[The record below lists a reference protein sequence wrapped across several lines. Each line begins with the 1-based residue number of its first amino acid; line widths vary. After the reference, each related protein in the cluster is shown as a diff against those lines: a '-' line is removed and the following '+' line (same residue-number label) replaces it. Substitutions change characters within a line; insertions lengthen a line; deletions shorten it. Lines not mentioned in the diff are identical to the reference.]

1 MIELKNALSKYC
13 LDPLNPLTNYN
24 IAREY
29 DKLGHNASA
38 LSFYVRCAEKSDD
51 KILQYL
57 GLINAA
63 KCLERQGSRLTSTV
77 GVLQQAVSILP
88 ERPEAYYFLSKIY
101 EAKKDWQNSYTM
113 ASIGLKMADNESE
126 KILECGYPG
135 KFALEFQKVISSWW
149 VGFYDQSKQE
159 LFEMLYRTDI
169 DEIHKNS
176 IKSNLKNVKYPSPC
190 VYTKKM
196 FNLVNIKFPG
206 IENIERNY
214 AQTFQDLF
222 VLTVLNGK
230 QSGFYIEIGS
240 GDPFVSNNTALLEK
254 DFNWRGLSIDNNKE
268 DVLNF
273 KESRKNPVVCLDA
286 TKINYH
292 DLFSIFCIDHDI
304 DYLQIDCEP
313 PEISLQVL
321 EKIPFNNYKFSVIT
335 FEHDG
340 YRAPEIR
347 EKSRE
352 ILKNAG
358 YLLAV
363 NDVAFNDVDSYEDW
377 WVNPG
382 ILSEDTLKK
391 IKNITE
397 YPKFAGDF
405 IFKK

>member
-1 MIELKNALSKYC
+1 MIELQTALTEYC
-13 LDPLNPLTNYN
+13 LDPLNPEKNYN
-24 IAREY
+24 IAVAY
-29 DKLGHNASA
+29 DRLGHNASA

-51 KILQYL
+51 KKMQYL

-63 KCLERQGSRLTSTV
+63 RCLEKQGSRLSSTV
-77 GVLQQAVSILP
+77 GVFQQAISVCP
-88 ERPEAYYFLSKIY
+88 ERPEAYYLLSKIY
-101 EAKKDWQNSYTM
+101 EKKKDWQNAYTM
-113 ASIGLKMADNESE
+113 ACIGLSVADRELE
-126 KILECGYPG
+126 KLPDCGYPG
-135 KFALEFQKVISSWW
+135 KFALEFQKIVSSWW

-159 LFEMLYRTDI
+159 LFEMKYRLDI
-169 DEIHKNS
+169 DNLHRVAIEQ
-176 IKSNLKNVKYPSPC
+176 NLKTVKYPSPC

-196 FNLVNIKFPG
+196 LPYVVKKFPG

-230 QSGFYIEIGS
+230 ESGYYVEIGS
-240 GDPFVSNNTALLEK
+240 GDPFISNNTALLEQ
-254 DFNWRGLSIDNNKE
+254 NYSWRGLSIDNNRD
-268 DVLNF
+268 DVVNF
-273 KESRKNPVVCLDA
+273 KESRKNPVVCVDA
-286 TKINYH
+286 TKVNYNEI
-292 DLFSIFCIDHDI
+292 FSQFCIDREV

-321 EKIPFNNYKFSVIT
+321 ENIPFNQYKFSVVT

-352 ILKNAG
+352 ILKNSG
-358 YLLAV
+358 YLLVV

-377 WVNPG
+377 WINPA
-382 ILSEDTLKK
+382 IISRDIIEK

-397 YPKFAGDF
+397 YPKFAGDV
-405 IFKK
+405 IFKI